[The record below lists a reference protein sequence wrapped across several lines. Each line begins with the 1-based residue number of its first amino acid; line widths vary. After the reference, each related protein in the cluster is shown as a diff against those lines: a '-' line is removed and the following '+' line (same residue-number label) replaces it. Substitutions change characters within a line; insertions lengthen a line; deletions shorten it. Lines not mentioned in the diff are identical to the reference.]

1 MNVLLAIDES
11 PCSTAAIEAVI
22 NQCRP
27 RDTVV
32 RVLHVIRWPHTLP
45 TSLMFAEGSSAAE
58 RVVRAHDEIR
68 RRARELVAR
77 AVCRLDQ
84 GRFKASAHVIE
95 GEPREEILAM
105 AAAWPADAIV
115 VGSHGRRGLDRVFLG
130 SVSDGVVRHAACSV
144 MVVREPAGN
153 GPADVGRSASA

>member
-130 SVSDGVVRHAACSV
+130 SVSDGVVRHAVCSV
-144 MVVREPAGN
+144 LVVREPAGDLR
-153 GPADVGRSASA
+153 ADAGRAAS